1 MSDDTKEL
9 IMETKKDLSEIERV
23 VQEYQARQSDMKKVI
38 NKAESELDR
47 LEEQELDILKRMKRE
62 TVEKKS
68 GSTKW
73 TLVILSA
80 IFIVFLG
87 VLIQYSPFIE
97 YIYLCFILLHIGNRT
112 CSWEFLNEKWQYLV
126 ETVFEFV
133 GLPKVEP
140 GPY

>member
-47 LEEQELDILKRMKRE
+47 LEEQELDILKRMKKE
-62 TVEKKS
+62 TVEKKKS

-87 VLIQYSPFIE
+87 VLIQYSSFIE
-97 YIYLCFILLHIGNRT
+97 YHIFVLLYTFTTNRT
-112 CSWEFLNEKWQYLV
+112 NCTRV
-126 ETVFEFV
+126 V
-133 GLPKVEP
+133 GNF
-140 GPY
+140 